1 MTAKKTSVSRK
12 RRKILWIF
20 LGFLLVI
27 VLVLGNSSGT
37 IKSLVDAFRVSKP
50 SSQVT
55 LPPDIQKAIEAE
67 AVKELTQ
74 GADYKHT
81 DVVAQVDHEDIKIAE
96 ATILPNNP
104 LYLFKQLGHRI
115 QEIFT
120 FDPLLK
126 AQLILKHNSSEMIET
141 LSMLQKGGS
150 ADIAANQ
157 ISGIEG
163 KFNQIESLAENDKA
177 IGALAFNYAEK
188 YFRQE
193 LILQGLEEKLDDSSF
208 IKIEAARTKGL
219 QAFGKLLIKYHPDPQ
234 VLARELANSLS
245 PITGTSYKE
254 LKTAEILQE
263 LEDATP
269 NETQKLPLRLSQYIL
284 IERFEK
290 KVLAMPT
297 LKRQA
302 LLDTLV
308 SEIPGN
314 PMREFRTFTRIRK
327 VFKSPQLI
335 IYAELYKAKI
345 LEHFESRV
353 LGLSTSSLQNEF
365 VSNWINDPAD
375 LRILEALE
383 LRARTKPKLTE
394 IIKNLKSLSKTRIA
408 KLYENNPEK
417 LKESIFYESATTYP
431 DVLDIKVGVDLGD
444 KNLEKQIVHQFIS
457 NLPIGFSGVSV
468 NATAETTSLLNEIS
482 SDLPLTIQNELIAA
496 IEAETILDSI
506 EVPETASLINN
517 LVNELVQNQD
527 ILIVTQNLQAPIDEI
542 IAIADTETQAPT
554 TEEIVQR
561 TEQLIEEIFS
571 APTGAETP
579 IEEELPPTIQQEIQQ
594 IETTTNSIPQVDQTL
609 IQTVVNTVEQTAPTT
624 PAVTETPPPV
634 TTSIPAL

>member
-81 DVVAQVDHEDIKIAE
+81 DVVAQVDSEDIKIAE

-104 LYLFKQLGHRI
+104 LYLFKKVGRRI

-120 FDPLLK
+120 FNPLLK
-126 AQLILKHNSSEMIET
+126 AQLILKNNSSEMIET

-150 ADIAANQ
+150 PDIAANQ
-157 ISGIEG
+157 ISEIEG
-163 KFNQIESLAENDKA
+163 RFNQIESLAENDKA

-208 IKIEAARTKGL
+208 IKIESARLKGL
-219 QAFGKLLIKYHPDPQ
+219 GTYGKLLIKYHPDPQ
-234 VLARELANSLS
+234 ILARELANNLASE
-245 PITGTSYKE
+245 TGTQYKE

-263 LEDATP
+263 LEDAMP
-269 NETQKLPLRLSQYIL
+269 NEAQKLPLRLSQYIL

-297 LKRQA
+297 LKRQT
-302 LLDTLV
+302 LLNTLV

-327 VFKSPQLI
+327 VFKSSQLI

-345 LEHFESRV
+345 LEHFENRV
-353 LGLSTSSLQNEF
+353 LGLSTSNLQNEF
-365 VSNWINDPAD
+365 VNNWIQDPED

-383 LRARTKPKLTE
+383 LRAGTQPKMAE
-394 IIKNLKSLSKTRIA
+394 IIKNLKSLSKAQIA

-417 LKESIFYESATTYP
+417 LKESIFYKSATTYP
-431 DVLDIKVGVDLGD
+431 DVLDIKVAVDLGN
-444 KNLEKQIVHQFIS
+444 KNLEKQVVHQFIS
-457 NLPIGFSGVSV
+457 NLPVGFSGIAV
-468 NATAETTSLLNEIS
+468 NATAETMNLLDEIS
-482 SDLPLTIQNELIAA
+482 SDFPLSIQNEIIAA

-517 LVNELVQNQD
+517 LVNELEQNQNVA
-527 ILIVTQNLQAPIDEI
+527 IIIQNLQIPIDEI
-542 IAIADTETQAPT
+542 IEIADTETQEPT
-554 TEEIVQR
+554 TEEILQR
-561 TEQLIEEIFS
+561 IEQLTEEIFS
-571 APTGAETP
+571 APADQETP
-579 IEEELPPTIQQEIQQ
+579 IEEVLPPTIQEEIQQ

-609 IQTVVNTVEQTAPTT
+609 IQTVVNTVQQPA
-624 PAVTETPPPV
+624 PAVIETPPPV
-634 TTSIPAL
+634 TTTVPVL

>member
-50 SSQVT
+50 GSQVT

-245 PITGTSYKE
+245 PITDTSYKE
-254 LKTAEILQE
+254 LKTDEILQE
-263 LEDATP
+263 LEDSTP
-269 NETQKLPLRLSQYIL
+269 NETQKLTLRLSHYIL

-302 LLDTLV
+302 LVDTLV

-542 IAIADTETQAPT
+542 IEIADTETQAPT

-609 IQTVVNTVEQTAPTT
+609 IQTVVNTVEQTAPST